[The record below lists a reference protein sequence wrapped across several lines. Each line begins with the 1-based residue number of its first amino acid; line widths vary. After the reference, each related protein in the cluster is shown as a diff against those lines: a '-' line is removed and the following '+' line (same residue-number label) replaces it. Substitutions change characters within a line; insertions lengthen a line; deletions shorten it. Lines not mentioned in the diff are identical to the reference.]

1 MVLQNRETDMRP
13 PSIVNF
19 ARVVLLSLALGILG
33 TWLSWDKVEA
43 IVAASGSGMTTG
55 TLIAIQAV
63 TIALYLLLIWFIYA
77 KGSPVAKWIYVV
89 LCVLGLVVSLLG
101 FRQTMAYGTLPAV
114 LAAIQLLLSIISL
127 WLLFRPDSKAW
138 FSEGRGDPNTVH

>member
-1 MVLQNRETDMRP
+1 MRP

-19 ARVVLLSLALGILG
+19 TRVVLLSLALGILG

-43 IVAASGSGMTTG
+43 IVAASGSGMTTN
-55 TLIAIQAV
+55 TILVIQGV
-63 TIALYLLLIWFIYA
+63 TIALYLLLIWFIHA

-89 LCVLGLVVSLLG
+89 LCVLGLVVGLLG
-101 FRQTMAYGTLPAV
+101 FRQTMAYGTLPAL
-114 LAAIQLLLSIISL
+114 LAAVQFLLSVISL

-138 FSEGRGDPNTVH
+138 FSEGRGDPNTVY